1 MLFSKKPAHKSF
13 EITLQ
18 HFFMKLV
25 LKPSDLGDFL
35 DGKFVTILS
44 ISSFEKGSP
53 DDPKNPSVQLGQ
65 ISQNAFE

>member
-1 MLFSKKPAHKSF
+1 
-13 EITLQ
+13 
-18 HFFMKLV
+18 MKLV

-53 DDPKNPSVQLGQ
+53 DDPKNPPVQLGQ